1 MKKVLKKI
9 LEIAKLYRRQE
20 LVGLIF
26 TIFYTIAVFV
36 SPIVSGYLI
45 DEIIPSNSIDKLKEG
60 ILVFFIGCI
69 FQPFF
74 GYIKNSI
81 FMNISEKMTILF
93 REKMFNRVL
102 DASIEFFEN
111 SQNGSIVSRISN
123 DGRSV
128 SEFITNFFVVF
139 LKNIIQIVIIL
150 ITILIL
156 SPEITLIVIGMYGGY
171 FVVNWAISKKFK
183 KLSKDIQQSYDNI
196 CIKIN
201 RSVKLINTIKSFNQE
216 EKVKNEFK
224 SIINKNYESNIR
236 YRKLVMLLDSISNGV
251 MITCLSIVYGLGS
264 LKVMNGEITVGTVV
278 AIGLYFQYLVQPVYE
293 LMNNNV
299 SLNTISPILN
309 RISEYT
315 SLPSE
320 RNTNSFIKIESIK
333 GIQLKDISFAYSNGS
348 KALENINISFPEKG
362 MIAIVGESG
371 AGKSSLIKL
380 ISGFYGSYE
389 GEILLNGTELRQY
402 DVCDVRK
409 AISIVAQDIE
419 LMSESIKNNIKMGK
433 EVSDE
438 KINEI
443 ITLLNL
449 DETIEKLESKT
460 DTIIN
465 ERINLSGGEKQR
477 ISIAR
482 SLIKDSLIYIFDE
495 PTAAL
500 DTINEKR
507 IKEILEMLSKEK
519 LVIVITHNLSLLNKS
534 DYIYTIK
541 QGRIVE
547 EGEYKYLSKNDTYF
561 SKLMTELLGNSVK
574 V

>member
-1 MKKVLKKI
+1 
-9 LEIAKLYRRQE
+9 
-20 LVGLIF
+20 
-26 TIFYTIAVFV
+26 
-36 SPIVSGYLI
+36 
-45 DEIIPSNSIDKLKEG
+45 
-60 ILVFFIGCI
+60 
-69 FQPFF
+69 
-74 GYIKNSI
+74 
-81 FMNISEKMTILF
+81 
-93 REKMFNRVL
+93 
-102 DASIEFFEN
+102 
-111 SQNGSIVSRISN
+111 
-123 DGRSV
+123 
-128 SEFITNFFVVF
+128 
-139 LKNIIQIVIIL
+139 
-150 ITILIL
+150 
-156 SPEITLIVIGMYGGY
+156 
-171 FVVNWAISKKFK
+171 
-183 KLSKDIQQSYDNI
+183 
-196 CIKIN
+196 
-201 RSVKLINTIKSFNQE
+201 
-216 EKVKNEFK
+216 
-224 SIINKNYESNIR
+224 
-236 YRKLVMLLDSISNGV
+236 
-251 MITCLSIVYGLGS
+251 
-264 LKVMNGEITVGTVV
+264 MNGEITVGTVV

-362 MIAIVGESG
+362 MIAIVGGSG